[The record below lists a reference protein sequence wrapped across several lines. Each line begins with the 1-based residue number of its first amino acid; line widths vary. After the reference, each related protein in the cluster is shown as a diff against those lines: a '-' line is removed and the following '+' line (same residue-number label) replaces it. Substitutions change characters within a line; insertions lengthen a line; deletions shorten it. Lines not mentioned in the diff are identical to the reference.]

1 MNEVRNALGGSG
13 TGSIQGVLFD
23 IDDTLVDLR
32 AAAIAAFLELTTE
45 ELGHVDEAGAN
56 AVAAAF
62 ADDKAGAYERYMTG
76 ELTFL
81 EQREMRLRDSFGLVN
96 VEPPAGEQYQSWA
109 AIYEKTV
116 RSYWR
121 PFDDV
126 TPHLE
131 QLKAMGIP
139 FGAVSNNL
147 ESYQRAKLEIAGLPG
162 FDVVVGSDTAG
173 APKPAAAPFLAGCKG
188 LGSRPERTLYVG
200 DNPVNDYAGARNA
213 GLPAILLDRG
223 SVYQDF
229 SGFRIRD
236 LWVLAELIDEGFDR
250 IHADS

>member
-1 MNEVRNALGGSG
+1 MDGSANR
-13 TGSIQGVLFD
+13 SIQGVLFD

-45 ELGHVDEAGAN
+45 ELRHVDASEASV
-56 AVAAAF
+56 VAAAF
-62 ADDKAGAYERYMTG
+62 ADDKAGAYERYMAG

-81 EQREMRLRDSFGLVN
+81 EQREVRLQYSFGLVN
-96 VEPPAGEQYQSWA
+96 AVAPAGESYQAWA
-109 AIYEKTV
+109 ATYEKTV

-126 TPHLE
+126 LPHLA
-131 QLKAMGIP
+131 QLRAMGIP

-147 ESYQRAKLEIAGLPG
+147 ESYQRAKLEIAGLDG

-173 APKPAAAPFLAGCKG
+173 APKPATAPFLAGCRQ
-188 LGSRPERTLYVG
+188 LGSQPKRTLYVG

-213 GLPAILLDRG
+213 GLPAILLDREA
-223 SVYQDF
+223 VHEDF
-229 SGFRIRD
+229 LGLRIRD
-236 LWVLAELIDEGFDR
+236 LWDLAGLISAGFDSF
-250 IHADS
+250 ATDS